1 MAIAESVALGMSLPH
16 RSPDTI
22 PETMVRNVA
31 QRAEELGFQDLW
43 VTNNTLD
50 VVECFDSLTVLTWA
64 AAVTTRIRVGV
75 SVLVLPVYHPVHVA
89 HAVATLD
96 RLSGGRATLGVGI
109 GPPQKYAAFDVPD
122 ERRVRRFVEAVALI
136 RALWA
141 GDDVTF
147 EGEVYAEHGIKL
159 GVRPASPPPIWL
171 GSFHPDALRRA
182 ARLGDGWMG
191 AGGSGTAAFG
201 AAVPVLREAL
211 QADGRDVDTFP
222 ISKRVFL
229 SVHDDGAV
237 ARAEVERWF
246 ATAYGNAE
254 LTDQGGVF
262 GTPDDV
268 GEQLEALAAAGANH
282 LLLNPVTRYDEQVEA
297 LASITGLASQSTF
310 DSEERPRW
318 RR

>member
-1 MAIAESVALGMSLPH
+1 M
-16 RSPDTI
+16 
-22 PETMVRNVA
+22 
-31 QRAEELGFQDLW
+31 
-43 VTNNTLD
+43 
-50 VVECFDSLTVLTWA
+50 
-64 AAVTTRIRVGV
+64 
-75 SVLVLPVYHPVHVA
+75 
-89 HAVATLD
+89 
-96 RLSGGRATLGVGI
+96 
-109 GPPQKYAAFDVPD
+109 
-122 ERRVRRFVEAVALI
+122 
-136 RALWA
+136 
-141 GDDVTF
+141 TF
-147 EGEVYAEHGIKL
+147 EGEVYAEHGVKL

-191 AGGSGTAAFG
+191 AGGSGTAAFA

-211 QADGRDVDTFP
+211 EAEGRDVGTFP

-297 LASITGLASQSTF
+297 LAAITGLAPARPSRS
-310 DSEERPRW
+310 DERPRW